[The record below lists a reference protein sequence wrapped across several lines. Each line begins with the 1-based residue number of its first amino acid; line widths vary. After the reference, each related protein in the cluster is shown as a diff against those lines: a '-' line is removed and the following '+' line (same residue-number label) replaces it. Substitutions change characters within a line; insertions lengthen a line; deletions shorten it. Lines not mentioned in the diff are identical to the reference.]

1 MMTNTNGSEYNKVI
15 TKYSKGLLKISF
27 LGNNIYSQI
36 RNNGFIYTRFLFL
49 RFRKINVDELVRK
62 INTIDQLKKGITIKS
77 IETNQKN
84 EPSVKFPNKSNV
96 FNGLN
101 IKDIDELLLKLKKYV
116 TGRIDIQNYGNNNNN
131 IEIVECS
138 DSDVIKR
145 TVSIQNKNQGTGF
158 ILQSVKGQ
166 LSLKIKCIG
175 NGTLNLRLRGVDY
188 KYKTEIYKNRI
199 PVYVDF
205 TELNI
210 NNDKLIKSPGKLISH
225 DSPFYYTKEVK
236 DGEMLSIDLH
246 WNTI

>member
-1 MMTNTNGSEYNKVI
+1 MTNTRASEYNKVV

-36 RNNGFIYTRFLFL
+36 RNNGFIYTRFFFL
-49 RFRKINVDELVRK
+49 RFKKMNVDELVRK
-62 INTIDQLKKGITIKS
+62 INTIDQLKKGITVKS
-77 IETNQKN
+77 IETNQKT
-84 EPSVKFPNKSNV
+84 ELSSKTPDKSKV

-101 IKDIDELLLKLKKYV
+101 TKDIDTLLLKLQKYV
-116 TGRIDIQNYGNNNNN
+116 TGRIDIQNYGSNNNNV
-131 IEIVECS
+131 EIIECS
-138 DSDVIKR
+138 DSDVTKKI
-145 TVSIQNKNQGTGF
+145 VSVPVINQGTGF
-158 ILQSVKGQ
+158 ILQSTKGQ

-205 TELNI
+205 TEFTI
-210 NNDKLIKSPGKLISH
+210 NNDKLIKNPGKLISH
-225 DSPFYYTKEVK
+225 DSPFHYKK
-236 DGEMLSIDLH
+236 DVSDGDIVSIDLH